1 MTNTMKNRG
10 PDDEGIWLS
19 PRAALGHRRLA
30 IIDLEGGRQ
39 PMIADENGEPVAVL
53 IYAGEVH
60 NFRELRGELEG
71 RGHHF
76 RTHSDTEVVL
86 RAYLEC
92 ARASPRASTACMP
105 SPSGTSAQRSS
116 PQAVE

>member
-1 MTNTMKNRG
+1 
-10 PDDEGIWLS
+10 
-19 PRAALGHRRLA
+19 
-30 IIDLEGGRQ
+30 
-39 PMIADENGEPVAVL
+39 MIADENGEPVAVL
-53 IYAGEVH
+53 IYIGEVY

-76 RTHSDTEVVL
+76 RTHSDAEVVL
-86 RAYLEC
+86 RAYLEWG
-92 ARASPRASTACMP
+92 ARGSPRASTACMP